1 MFLGCSKLE
10 YINLKNANIKP
21 EVAQQINSLS
31 TIKAICNM
39 PQNLENILQITN
51 KIHLNCINNKTEQ
64 DLCYIQTNNNPCN
77 YCGSNYYQIYNEN
90 SNNNTNI
97 NCYNSLEEY
106 FF

>member
-1 MFLGCSKLE
+1 
-10 YINLKNANIKP
+10 
-21 EVAQQINSLS
+21 
-31 TIKAICNM
+31 M